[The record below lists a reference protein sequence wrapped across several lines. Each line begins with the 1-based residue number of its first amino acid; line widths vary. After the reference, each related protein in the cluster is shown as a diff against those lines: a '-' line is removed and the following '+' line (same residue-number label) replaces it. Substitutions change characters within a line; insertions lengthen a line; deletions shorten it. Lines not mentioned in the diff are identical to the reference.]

1 MFSVE
6 EKESSSAMATD
17 AAATAAVNESSLA
30 AFCLLVVTRPVPPMP
45 MLEEELP
52 YTFLFRAMTDCVVFE
67 FVG

>member
-1 MFSVE
+1 
-6 EKESSSAMATD
+6 MATD

>member
-1 MFSVE
+1 ME

-30 AFCLLVVTRPVPPMP
+30 AFCLLVVTRPVP